1 MAMDDNTCSQFP
13 TKEACHASKDL
24 HFTFSGLADGT
35 GIKGPREERK
45 EET

>member
-1 MAMDDNTCSQFP
+1 MDDNTCSQFP
-13 TKEACHASKDL
+13 TREACHASKDL
-24 HFTFSGLADGT
+24 HFTLSGLADGT